1 MTSQQLRSHGEQS
14 RKSSELRQPSL
25 CHTRLCAPFLTS
37 AILNDLFQ
45 NLSTTGKK
53 RQWTPGVATMSEMSM
68 SVMSDLVPS
77 QGPRG
82 LWGGTDPSCLH
93 IRPLLECAMNKHYFH
108 RVPQANPC
116 PHP

>member
-1 MTSQQLRSHGEQS
+1 
-14 RKSSELRQPSL
+14 
-25 CHTRLCAPFLTS
+25 
-37 AILNDLFQ
+37 
-45 NLSTTGKK
+45 
-53 RQWTPGVATMSEMSM
+53 MSEMSM